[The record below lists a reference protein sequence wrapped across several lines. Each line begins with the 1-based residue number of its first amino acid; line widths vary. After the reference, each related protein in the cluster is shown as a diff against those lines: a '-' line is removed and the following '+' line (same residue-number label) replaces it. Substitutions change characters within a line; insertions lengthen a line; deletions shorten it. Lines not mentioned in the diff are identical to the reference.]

1 MLKYKY
7 INLFKN
13 VAGMINPFIKVNSKF
28 SIRWEITWI
37 KVLLPL
43 VTILVGVMLATLSV
57 QVYRGYNDGMFDLGN
72 MSQAIWSATK
82 GLPLEFTINNGQ
94 LSRLGLH
101 VELIYFLISPLYA
114 LFPQPTTL
122 LILQSFLFA
131 LGAIPIYRI
140 AQRHLKESRLSLA
153 LVIIYLFYPVAQT
166 AVLFDFHGD
175 TLAMPLLLFALDSLE
190 EQHWKSYALFVAMAL
205 SCKFYVAVPVFIM
218 GLVILI
224 KYGRQSSILK
234 KVGMFT
240 ALVAIAWGGF
250 TFFILRPLFSP
261 DLGVNLGSTSSPVG
275 YLLYYF
281 DEIVNNLSSS
291 WIPRFGVLLLLIMP
305 IIWLSLYSSIWLLPA
320 AVTAIPAL
328 LSNGIQYTYQFHD
341 YALAVPFLIYAA
353 IMGASHLQDRWKES
367 SNFSLFSNPRRMI
380 LLSLLLTLIFNA
392 TLLDTPI
399 NPSFWSGQLGKGFD
413 SLRYGRLPRDGL
425 KDALLKQY
433 VPPGVPVAVSWTL
446 APHLTNRRILFV
458 LDYFDITSQD
468 FDIAIADGLF
478 DYAVAVPGGF
488 TGGVMHDVPYIRA
501 FLQRSDFSLTYVQD
515 GLLFFECGHQAEN
528 LRQSIE
534 TEPFDSTGE
543 LDHVFDGIIGLVD
556 SSVENIST
564 GVYRFKFTWKL
575 NKSNQD
581 IGPLF
586 AVSTL
591 VDSSHTH
598 ETTIMRILHVPTEV
612 LYPTTEW
619 KLDEQVIEMF
629 DVRMPS
635 NLASGKYQIST
646 SWYVSNNIY
655 SSQTDSRSR
664 FGDEWTW
671 GEIYFP

>member
-598 ETTIMRILHVPTEV
+598 ETTNMRILHVPTEV